1 MAHLLTYEKI
11 CRALVKAARRAGL
24 HAFGEEHIL
33 EFHTAGRSFE
43 FFCVPK
49 GYGPPYHRR
58 ARISFFWSPEQHV
71 RVYSIEDDV
80 EEVDSNDSID
90 EVADSDIEDREAL
103 DDLSFIELVVD
114 YDIIGTSDEQELS
127 VVSDRAEHAYRLV
140 LEHLSHDNQP
150 VLHTNTCAQPG
161 GRQFVEQC
169 HLTYYWEVD
178 IYESSFDTSTIMDEV
193 GDVLGIL
200 IENDDSP
207 GTGGSKSPRPR
218 FPRFSDN

>member
-103 DDLSFIELVVD
+103 DDRAEVRGAHRRDRAVRHWANRIARG
-114 YDIIGTSDEQELS
+114 GTSNADVRKYVGKLEL
-127 VVSDRAEHAYRLV
+127 
-140 LEHLSHDNQP
+140 
-150 VLHTNTCAQPG
+150 
-161 GRQFVEQC
+161 
-169 HLTYYWEVD
+169 
-178 IYESSFDTSTIMDEV
+178 
-193 GDVLGIL
+193 L
-200 IENDDSP
+200 IEIFFES
-207 GTGGSKSPRPR
+207 GRL
-218 FPRFSDN
+218 